1 MHSLKGLNHPDIA
14 KLFEVITTQDKAY
27 LFMEHASEGTLFD
40 HLENSGLMME
50 KEAQACSDNCYQLSL
65 TASRDTSYI
74 GT

>member
-50 KEAQACSDNCYQLSL
+50 KEAQARSDNCYQLSL